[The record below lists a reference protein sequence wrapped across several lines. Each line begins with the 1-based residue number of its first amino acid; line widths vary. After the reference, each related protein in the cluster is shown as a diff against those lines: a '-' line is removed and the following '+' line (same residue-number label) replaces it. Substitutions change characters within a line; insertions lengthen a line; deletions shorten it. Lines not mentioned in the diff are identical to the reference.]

1 MTSVTYASRLLT
13 LVLCFW
19 VATYAWCLPGL
30 DSDQLQRRTYPNFPD
45 KPDSCPICAK
55 DYASIQGC
63 AEAAPVF
70 ENFTNVIFNP
80 GAFVDTIR
88 CACADTFK
96 AVFPQ
101 CVDCFIET
109 GQEDIIMGHN
119 LPAVVEGIRKSG
131 YRAQFMPHWG
141 INQQP
146 DQRPNAYDSPTCEP
160 IFLTTMYWPPKYK
173 KQADGKMVC
182 VDHGG
187 EYLITWYLGSIPEN
201 AVRETGTGMPDEVDY
216 VSHLLTFEEAR
227 ERVPPAE
234 RRVLNWAWRVYC
246 DTLHY
251 EQYLAE
257 EAAKEV
263 SADPNGPQ
271 SAAGSAE
278 AEGSG
283 DDQPT
288 ELGVAGGAAEVNLER

>member
-1 MTSVTYASRLLT
+1 MSTHRESSTQKLPLSQR
-13 LVLCFW
+13 
-19 VATYAWCLPGL
+19 VAQSLSQYSTRAREDVGWCSADFMLGAAMVIIQEGTHKIVVVH
-30 DSDQLQRRTYPNFPD
+30 DKRRRWFFPRGR
-45 KPDSCPICAK
+45 K
-55 DYASIQGC
+55 DVGESL
-63 AEAAPVF
+63 ETAALR
-70 ENFTNVIFNP
+70 E
-80 GAFVDTIR
+80 
-88 CACADTFK
+88 
-96 AVFPQ
+96 
-101 CVDCFIET
+101 
-109 GQEDIIMGHN
+109 GH
-119 LPAVVEGIRKSG
+119 EESG

-146 DQRPNAYDSPTCEP
+146 DQRPNAYNSPTCEP

-263 SADPNGPQ
+263 SANPNGSQ
-271 SAAGSAE
+271 SATGSTE
-278 AEGSG
+278 AEESG
-283 DDQPT
+283 DDQPI
-288 ELGVAGGAAEVNLER
+288 ELGVAGGAAEGNLER